1 MRREACVIL
10 CSGEA
15 LIDMLPRHLDDGS
28 EVFLPVPGGA
38 LFNTAVALGRLGE
51 ETCFLSGISTDIFGE
66 KLIAHLEESS
76 VGTEYCVRSPRPT
89 TLAFVTLKGGN
100 AQYSFVDENT
110 AGRMLETSDLP
121 SLPASIQA
129 FHFGAISLIPEPC
142 GATFEE
148 LMRRHHETSVMS
160 LDPNIRPGFVTDE
173 TAYRDRLL
181 RMIGM
186 SDIVKLSEEDL
197 AWLDPS
203 GDFESLS
210 QAWIDAGV
218 SIVTLTMGAYGA
230 RSVTRSLD
238 VKVPSIP
245 VTVVDTVGAGDTFN
259 AGFLARLRQQGAL
272 AKRDL
277 KSIDEDTLRKA
288 LDFAVLVAAFVVGRA
303 GANPPWLHEMK
314 ATSGEA

>member
-1 MRREACVIL
+1 MEAVVIL

-51 ETCFLSGISTDIFGE
+51 EASFLSGISTDIFGE
-66 KLIAHLEESS
+66 KLIACLEESG
-76 VGTEYCVRSPRPT
+76 VGTDYCVRSPRPT

-110 AGRMLETSDLP
+110 AGRMLEPSDLP

-142 GATFEE
+142 GATFEA
-148 LMRRHHETSVMS
+148 LMARHHETSVMS

-173 TAYRDRLL
+173 TAYRGRLL

-186 SDIVKLSEEDL
+186 SDIVKVSEEDL
-197 AWLDPS
+197 AWLDPK
-203 GDFESLS
+203 GDFDALS
-210 QAWIDAGV
+210 RAWVDAGV
-218 SIVTLTMGAYGA
+218 SIVALTKGADGV

-238 VKVPSIP
+238 ITVPSKP

-259 AGFLARLRQQGAL
+259 AGFLASLRKQGAL
-272 AKRDL
+272 QKQDL
-277 KSIDEDTLRKA
+277 TSMDEDTLRTA
-288 LDFAVLVAAFVVGRA
+288 LEFAAVVAAVVVSRA
-303 GANPPWLHEMK
+303 GANPPWLREV
-314 ATSGEA
+314 EAG

>member
-1 MRREACVIL
+1 MIV

-51 ETCFLSGISTDIFGE
+51 ETCFLSGISTDIFGQ
-66 KLIAHLEESS
+66 KLIARLEESG
-76 VGTEYCVRSPRPT
+76 VGTAYCVRSPRPT
-89 TLAFVTLKGGN
+89 TLAFVTLKDGH
-100 AQYSFVDENT
+100 AQYNFVDENT

-148 LMRRHHETSVMS
+148 LMSRHCERSVIS

-173 TAYRDRLL
+173 TAYRDRLM
-181 RMIGM
+181 RMIKM
-186 SDIVKLSEEDL
+186 SDIVKVSDEDL

-210 QAWIDAGV
+210 RAWIDAGV
-218 SIVTLTMGAYGA
+218 SIVTLTKGEKGS
-230 RSVTRSLD
+230 RSVTRTLD
-238 VKVPSIP
+238 VTVPSKP

-259 AGFLARLRQQGAL
+259 AGFLASLRKQGAL
-272 AKRDL
+272 RKQDL
-277 KSIDEDTLRKA
+277 TSIDQDTLRSA
-288 LDFAVLVAAFVVGRA
+288 LEFSTLVAAVVVSRA
-303 GANPPWLHEMK
+303 GANPPWLREI
-314 ATSGEA
+314 EAA